1 MGYPVNRLKELRD
14 SKNLTGVEVAK
25 AANITPQY
33 YYELEKGAKRLNED
47 LLRKFAKYYNT
58 TTDYILCIDCPQ
70 LPASNVVMEAPEG
83 FDSGSGEGEGLETII
98 YRAVKRALD
107 ERDRHRDGQ

>member
-47 LLRKFAKYYNT
+47 LLRRFAKYYST

-70 LPASNVVMEAPEG
+70 PPCGDVVMESPENFKSEG
-83 FDSGSGEGEGLETII
+83 KGEGLETII